1 MTLINLRLRITRLLS
16 NYTHYTRLRIPTPR
30 KIPPR
35 MEIFLVNS
43 PAVQKISVSPTRATT
58 TQIERIKSNNK
69 KKEKKKEVGGKEWHD
84 VL

>member
-1 MTLINLRLRITRLLS
+1 
-16 NYTHYTRLRIPTPR
+16 
-30 KIPPR
+30 